1 MKFIQKLTSWLSL
14 LKTSSQLEYYIRC
27 KSPKTHSELERIV
40 RDYYSIRG
48 L

>member
-1 MKFIQKLTSWLSL
+1 MKFIQKLISWLSL
-14 LKTSSQLEYYIRC
+14 LKTSSQLEYYI
-27 KSPKTHSELERIV
+27 KSNNPQTHGDLERIV